1 MGRKPGKYKKRES
14 SRPSKSSK
22 TDFYNEDDDMI
33 NDDIDAFHKQ
43 RDIIPLDIDK
53 DSEEESDE
61 DTEHPVYDLEDE
73 EEEDDDDGDYN
84 DSFASKISRQLKYM
98 KAKTGG
104 VDDEMHDDADEKEK
118 DKSVWSHYKKP
129 YYDGENLNSSD
140 DEHHNREEEEVLRMQ
155 KEKAKALTLK
165 DFGLEDD
172 TEETFEEIIT
182 QGKPAART
190 GTDKE
195 ELSGTRIAYEKIKR
209 DLNALTKEEQM
220 DVVYSSAPELVGLLS
235 ELNEAIEELDN
246 KVIPLLTKINVENGK
261 KGEMNYLEVKKLLL
275 LSYCQAITF
284 YLLLKSEGKPV
295 CDHPVISRLVDIK
308 ALLDKMGALQGNLP
322 SDLETLV
329 SKCCGTEGKEEL
341 VTEGD
346 LFKSDCPLDGNPSL
360 ALDNT
365 KGTTPNGAV
374 ELVEFNSPKDDKKKH
389 SKRKFQDDQ
398 IGTESMEM
406 LKIRA
411 ALEENLKQ
419 KGLFRSLASKNE
431 SSRKRLQPINGQL
444 ATSGDF
450 DDDAIDVGASRRMV
464 NGNTG
469 FTHSRELSQLMTK
482 ANKVRAISGDDDLP
496 RRDDVGER
504 RRKHELRVLAGAG
517 IKPSSADGEKEEE
530 EESAGHTSDDGV
542 DANDGDSDLEFYKQ
556 VEKKHSEKVAAKQNK
571 YSRPTLEPYLPET
584 IPEDGKRL
592 ISRQMEKNRGLTR
605 HRNKRDK
612 NPRKK
617 YRTRHEGAVKRRKGQ
632 VLDIRKPSGPYGGE
646 ATGINPARSR
656 SVRFKN

>member
-14 SRPSKSSK
+14 SRTSKSSK

-33 NDDIDAFHKQ
+33 NDEIDAFHKQ
-43 RDIIPLDIDK
+43 RDMIPLDIDK
-53 DSEEESDE
+53 DSNEESDE
-61 DTEHPVYDLEDE
+61 DSEHPVYDLEDEE

-84 DSFASKISRQLKYM
+84 DSFATKISRQLKYM

-104 VDDEMHDDADEKEK
+104 VDDEMHDGADEKENE
-118 DKSVWSHYKKP
+118 KSVWSHYKKA
-129 YYDGENLNSSD
+129 YYDGEDLNSSD
-140 DEHHNREEEEVLRMQ
+140 DEKHNLEEEVALRMQ
-155 KEKAKALTLK
+155 KEKAKGLTLE

-172 TEETFEEIIT
+172 TEATFEEIIT
-182 QGKPAART
+182 QGKPAARID
-190 GTDKE
+190 TDKE
-195 ELSGTRIAYEKIKR
+195 ELGGTRIAYEKIKR

-235 ELNEAIEELDN
+235 ELNEALEELDN
-246 KVIPLLTKINVENGK
+246 KVNPLLTKINVENGK

-295 CDHPVISRLVDIK
+295 CDHPVISCLVDIK
-308 ALLDKMGALQGNLP
+308 SLLDKMGALQGNLP

-346 LFKSDCPLDGNPSL
+346 PFKSDCPPDGNPSL

-374 ELVEFNSPKDDKKKH
+374 ELVEFNSPKDKKKH

-419 KGLFRSLASKNE
+419 KGLFSSLASKNE

-450 DDDAIDVGASRRMV
+450 DDDAIDLGASYRMV
-464 NGNTG
+464 NGNAG

-482 ANKVRAISGDDDLP
+482 VNKARVISGDDDLP
-496 RRDDVGER
+496 KRDDVGER

-517 IKPSSADGEKEEE
+517 IKPSATDGEKEEE
-530 EESAGHTSDDGV
+530 PAGHTNDDEV
-542 DANDGDSDLEFYKQ
+542 DASDGDSDLEFYKEI
-556 VEKKHSEKVAAKQNK
+556 EKKHSEKVAAKQNK
-571 YSRPTLEPYLPET
+571 YSRPMLEPYLPET
-584 IPEDGKRL
+584 IAEDGKRH
-592 ISRQMEKNRGLTR
+592 ISQQIEKNRGLTR

-656 SVRFKN
+656 SIRFKN